1 MTKAGAPVTLFRWSA
16 LAVFLFVALSIF
28 SGLSASAE
36 EAPAI
41 KPIAVE
47 FVTEKP
53 VRGNNLGTKSYAPS
67 TKEQPFFK
75 KLGKDEVA
83 TGGLAGDYDITN
95 KDKVFVG
102 WFGIVREIK
111 EDKQK
116 GETELLL
123 EHKYFDGLT
132 DVHILALS
140 FNGSGDFKATLPGV
154 GYKLQSLALV
164 KVYGTVVGSGNKAL
178 PVVKAEFVRHWDW
191 GTYTFL
197 MATGT
202 QRGSD
207 KWRKLNKVDL
217 DDIYE
222 PYPDNAYYEK
232 RLGKR

>member
-1 MTKAGAPVTLFRWSA
+1 MTLLRWTA
-16 LAVFLFVALSIF
+16 LTAVFVSVG
-28 SGLSASAE
+28 SSVPRGSSHAE
-36 EAPAI
+36 EAPT
-41 KPIAVE
+41 KPIVVE
-47 FVTEKP
+47 YVTDKP
-53 VRGNNLGTKSYAPS
+53 VRGNSLGTKAYEPS
-67 TKEQPFFK
+67 DKEQPFFK

-83 TGGLAGDYDITN
+83 TGGLAGDYDITE

-111 EDKQK
+111 EDMEK
-116 GETELLL
+116 GETTLVL

-154 GYKLQSLALV
+154 GYKLQPLALV
-164 KVYGTVVGSGNKAL
+164 KVYGTVAGSGRKAL

-197 MATGT
+197 MASGK
-202 QRGSD
+202 QSGSE
-207 KWRKLNKVDL
+207 KWRKLNTVDL

-222 PYPDNAYYEK
+222 PYPNKEYYEK